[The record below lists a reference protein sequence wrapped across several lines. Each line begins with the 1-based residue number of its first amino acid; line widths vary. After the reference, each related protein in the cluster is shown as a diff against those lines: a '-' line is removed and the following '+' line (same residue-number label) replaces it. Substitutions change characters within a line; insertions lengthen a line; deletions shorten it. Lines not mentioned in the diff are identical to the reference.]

1 MPIHPPKQRRMTCGH
16 PIKILPGWERLVGP
30 QRMIPTTAQQPLT
43 WESLIG
49 GDSYS
54 LKHVRQGSAS
64 IEIHTELGLS
74 RSRQVDVSIIK
85 PGHHKGAL
93 QVDQLGVRLLE
104 PQNCG
109 IVAGSHNLV
118 VSDRNGR
125 DPLRRSW
132 KANSSDNVTVVINGF
147 NAGRGRQ

>member
-1 MPIHPPKQRRMTCGH
+1 MTCCY
-16 PIKILPGWERLVGP
+16 PIEILPGWERLVGP

-43 WESLIG
+43 WERLTG
-49 GDSYS
+49 GDLYS
-54 LKHVRQGSAS
+54 LNHVRQGSAS
-64 IEIHTELGLS
+64 IQIHTELGLS
-74 RSRQVDVSIIK
+74 CSRQVDVSIIK
-85 PGHHKGAL
+85 PWYHKGAV
-93 QVDQLGVRLLE
+93 QVDQLGARLLQ

-109 IVAGSHNLV
+109 IVAGSHNFV
-118 VSDRNGR
+118 ASDCDGR